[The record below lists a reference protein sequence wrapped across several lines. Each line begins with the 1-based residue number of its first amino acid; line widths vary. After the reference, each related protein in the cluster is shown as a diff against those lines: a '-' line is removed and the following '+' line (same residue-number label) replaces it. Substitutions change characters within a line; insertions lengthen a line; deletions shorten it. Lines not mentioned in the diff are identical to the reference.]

1 MSFDV
6 FGNEQEAPPIRRKRG
21 LTAMIRES
29 FASRFDGTEFSL
41 RLVGWGNKRGHI
53 LYELAWDIT
62 TFPDGREYPS
72 ERDVKNWED
81 RLGGAADVQ
90 FDLRPRKL
98 PGFASHCIE
107 VEE

>member
-6 FGNEQEAPPIRRKRG
+6 FGNEQEAPAIRCKRG
-21 LTAMIRES
+21 LTAMIREK
-29 FASRFDGTEFSL
+29 FASHFDGTEFSL

-53 LYELAWDIT
+53 LYELAWDIM
-62 TFPDGREYPS
+62 TFSDGSEYPS

-81 RLGGAADVQ
+81 RLGVSDVR
-90 FDLRPRKL
+90 LHLKPRKL

-107 VEE
+107 FE